1 MAEKCILQP
10 RDLFILSLQD
20 DSGYFA
26 RVRII
31 KLDLS
36 FLLRYLRS
44 KCTAW
49 MMLAQ
54 ALDLR
59 KRSRSLHFQY
69 CLDLAPVLGKATAQG
84 HNLNLSSNTLQDV
97 EILASLLDLFIAT
110 VFLLQA
116 KHPQIQSESWMSL
129 PYLALFSYYVLSE
142 SFVTPTDCSQP
153 GFLCLWD
160 FPSKN
165 H

>member
-1 MAEKCILQP
+1 MIFFKVKFEFLFYLEALGILWLKKCILQP
-10 RDLFILSLQD
+10 RDLIILSLQD

-54 ALDLR
+54 PFRPEKKEQKSSFSVLSGLSAC
-59 KRSRSLHFQY
+59 SRQGH
-69 CLDLAPVLGKATAQG
+69 CLEG
-84 HNLNLSSNTLQDV
+84 HNLNLSSNPLQYV
-97 EILASLLDLFIAT
+97 EILASLLDLFIAM
-110 VFLLQA
+110 VFLLQPSVP
-116 KHPQIQSESWMSL
+116 KYKVSPGWVFTI
-129 PYLALFSYYVLSE
+129 P
-142 SFVTPTDCSQP
+142 SFV
-153 GFLCLWD
+153 
-160 FPSKN
+160 
-165 H
+165 